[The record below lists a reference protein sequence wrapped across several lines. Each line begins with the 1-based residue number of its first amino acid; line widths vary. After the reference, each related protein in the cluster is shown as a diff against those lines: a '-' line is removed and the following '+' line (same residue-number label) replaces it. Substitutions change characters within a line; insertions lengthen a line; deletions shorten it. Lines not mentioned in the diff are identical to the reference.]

1 MSKGRDFVSGP
12 AKVVERML
20 RRITPLSTGIGAV
33 RVITARLLVP
43 AVLAIERFVIDHED
57 AAMRRA
63 RNLF

>member
-1 MSKGRDFVSGP
+1 MSKAFDLVRGP
-12 AKVVERML
+12 AMVVERML
-20 RRITPLSTGIGAV
+20 RRITALSAGIAPV

-43 AVLAIERFVIDHED
+43 AVLAIERFIITHEE